1 MPGQARRVVIL
12 YSHPLLGEGLARML
26 GDDRQLVVEAV
37 HVEDLESAE
46 AALAGGP
53 EIVIVE
59 RAESMRALDLLALAP
74 SALLIDVGLDAGP
87 SFAYHRDEI
96 SPQPEDIL
104 RTIRSCVASHRART
118 ARARRSTAAH
128 RTVPASS

>member
-1 MPGQARRVVIL
+1 MPGAARRVVIL

-53 EIVIVE
+53 EVVIVE
-59 RAESMRALDLLALAP
+59 RADTMRALDLLALAP

-104 RTIRSCVASHRART
+104 QTIRRCVASHRART
-118 ARARRSTAAH
+118 ARSKRATTPH
-128 RTVPASS
+128 RTVPAPS